1 MNAALNASLNYI
13 SPGNT
18 VSAITMLTCV
28 SPYTSVSQGTIDVP
42 AATADNTTFPVS
54 FGSVGSATLIYIV
67 NKTEAAIGVRLQG
80 AVADQFEIA
89 PLGFLLQAMPDNVAT
104 PIDEI
109 VVVTTA
115 LQVAAGTVEFVIVG
129 DPA

>member
-1 MNAALNASLNYI
+1 MNASLSALLNYI

-18 VSAITMLTCV
+18 TPGSTSITCV

-42 AATADNTTFPVS
+42 AATADNATFNVA
-54 FGSVGSATLIYIV
+54 FGSVGSATLIYIL
-67 NKTEAAIGVRLQG
+67 NKTESAIGVRLQG

-89 PLGFLLQAMPDNVAT
+89 PLGFLLQCMPDNVTT

-109 VVVTTA
+109 VVTTTA